1 MARTTDRAAVVA
13 ALILTT
19 ASPAQAADRQQ
30 ISIAGGRLGDAA
42 IALGRQTGSSI
53 GMSDQAL
60 AAIRVK
66 SVRGRMTLDRALD
79 RLLDGS
85 GARAVQVAQ
94 GSWRIVRAEKSA
106 RQAPRPATAPAPMPV
121 TEPESVDIIVT
132 ASKRDIPLPRYA
144 GVVERVGGDLLTA
157 QEASSGT
164 ATLLSRMA
172 SLSSTH
178 VGSGRNKLFVRAIAD
193 SGFSGPTQATTGQYL
208 SDMRLNYAAPDPDLR
223 LYDIGGIEVL
233 EGPQGTLYGAGS
245 LGGIVRIMPN
255 PPNLGQAGGQVS
267 SGLSA
272 VEHGDVGGDI
282 SATLNLP
289 IVAEKLA
296 LRVVGYGV
304 REAGYIDN
312 VQSGRNDVNRT
323 ITYGGRAALRFAP
336 NDDWTIDLN
345 GVYQRID
352 GRDAQYASRS
362 VGNLDRASSIAQ
374 PYDADYLLGNIR
386 IEKQWDDLRFVSST
400 GYVRHV
406 LSESYDATQPDGV
419 PALFRQRSQ
428 VDIFSTENRL
438 VRDLDNGLGWI
449 LGASFL
455 QSTSDISRSLTYP
468 GSVPI
473 MLVPGTTEPVAVV
486 SVIPGVPA
494 LGFGQRAPTTGVHN
508 EVREATLFGEA
519 SFEPIRGVIAT
530 LGGRLTLSRLEG
542 QAIDPI
548 ETLSSADLARA
559 EAQADRSETMF
570 LPSFSLLTD
579 RLAGVTLYARFQQG
593 FRPGGLAVDDQHI
606 QRFRNDRMSTVEVG
620 VRKGAAGR
628 DPLAFALNAAYT
640 DWRDI
645 QADVTDRLGLP
656 TTANIG
662 DGRIYTLEGRVAVRP
677 VAALTLDGSVIYN
690 DSRLSQP
697 ATFLRTLNYQGTSLS
712 LPNVANL
719 GGRIAADYRL
729 PVGDTGQLR
738 VSASARYVGKSRLGV
753 GPTFGQ
759 EQGDYVDTAL
769 SATLRQGAVDYTLS
783 LTNLLDTTGNRFALG
798 TPFNLMADYFTP
810 LRPRTLRVGVDF
822 AF

>member
-1 MARTTDRAAVVA
+1 MARSADRAAVLA
-13 ALILTT
+13 ALILTA
-19 ASPAQAADRQQ
+19 ASPAKAADRQQ

-60 AAIRVK
+60 AGIRVK
-66 SVRGRMTLDRALD
+66 GVRGTMTLDRALA

-85 GARAVQVAQ
+85 GARAVRVAE
-94 GSWRIVRAEKSA
+94 GSWRIVRAEK
-106 RQAPRPATAPAPMPV
+106 PVLPDRPPAPAPTPAQ
-121 TEPESVDIIVT
+121 EPESVDIVVT
-132 ASKRDIPLPRYA
+132 ASKRDIPLTRYA
-144 GVVERVGGDLLTA
+144 GVVERVDGELLTA
-157 QEASSGT
+157 QEASAGT
-164 ATLLSRMA
+164 ATLLTRVA

-178 VGSGRNKLFVRAIAD
+178 VGSGRNKLFIRAIAD

-245 LGGIVRIMPN
+245 LGGIVRIIPN
-255 PPNLGQAGGQVS
+255 PPNLGVMGGQVS

-272 VEHGDVGGDI
+272 VQHGNLGGDI

-289 IVAEKLA
+289 IISEKLA

-304 REAGYIDN
+304 NDAGYIDN
-312 VQSGRNDVNRT
+312 ILTGQNDVNRT
-323 ITYGGRAALRFAP
+323 YTYGGRAALRFAP
-336 NDDWTIDLN
+336 DDDWTIDLN
-345 GVYQRID
+345 GVYQHIE

-362 VGNLDRASSIAQ
+362 IGDLSRASSIAQ
-374 PYDADYLLGNIR
+374 PYDADYLLGNVR
-386 IEKQWDDLRFVSST
+386 IERQWDDLRFVSST

-406 LSESYDATQPDGV
+406 LSESYDATQADGV
-419 PALFRQRSQ
+419 PAMFRQRNR
-428 VDIFSTENRL
+428 VGIFSTENRL

-449 LGASFL
+449 LGGSYL
-455 QSTSDISRSLTYP
+455 QSTSDISRSLTYLGP
-468 GSVPI
+468 TPAIAQAMPI
-473 MLVPGTTEPVAVV
+473 
-486 SVIPGVPA
+486 IPGVPIY
-494 LGFGQRAPTTGVHN
+494 GFGQRAPTTGVHN
-508 EVREATLFGEA
+508 KVREATLFGEA
-519 SFEPIRGVIAT
+519 SFEPLSGLIAT

-542 QAIDPI
+542 RAIDPI
-548 ETLSSADLARA
+548 VALSSSDLARA
-559 EAQADRSETMF
+559 EAQANRSETMF

-593 FRPGGLAVDDQHI
+593 FRPGGLAVDDQRI
-606 QRFRNDRMSTVEVG
+606 QRFHNDRMSTVEVG
-620 VRKGAAGR
+620 MRKGVAGR
-628 DPLAFALNAAYT
+628 DPFAIALNAAYT
-640 DWRDI
+640 DWQDI

-677 VAALTLDGSVIYN
+677 TSALTLDGSIIYN

-697 ATFLRTLNYQGTSLS
+697 AQFLRLLNYQGASLS

-738 VSASARYVGKSRLGV
+738 LSASARYVGKSRLGV
-753 GPTFGQ
+753 GPIFGQ

-769 SATLRQGAVDYTLS
+769 SASLRRGAVNYTLS
-783 LTNLLDTTGNRFALG
+783 LTNLLDTVGNRFALG
-798 TPFNLMADYFTP
+798 TPFNLTGDYFTP
-810 LRPRTLRVGVDF
+810 LRPRTLRMGVDF